1 MKKSIAF
8 AVAVIALQAL
18 PSFAGETVASSKA
31 VVAPPPPPVESLYR
45 DHEWQIDVFGAY
57 APSGPDAGRF
67 LGNHAWGGGA
77 GISYFFTRNFGL
89 GLEGSALRGTGERSN
104 HDVSGD
110 FGLNLIGRLPIAN
123 SGWAPYEFAGIG
135 GFVPG
140 SGNNVFNTTINGF
153 SRTIRGHNNED
164 ILFQG
169 HVGLGVE
176 YRFTRNIGVFA
187 DGRYTFVENWQNDY
201 GLIRTGVR
209 FAF

>member
-1 MKKSIAF
+1 MKKLIAL

-31 VVAPPPPPVESLYR
+31 VAAPPPPPVESLYR
-45 DHEWQIDVFGAY
+45 DHEWQIDLFGAY
-57 APSGPDAGRF
+57 APSGPDAGRY

-77 GISYFFTRNFGL
+77 GINYFFTRNFGL
-89 GLEGSALRGTGERSN
+89 GLEGSALRGTGKSSN

-123 SGWAPYEFAGIG
+123 TGWAPYGFAGIG

-140 SGNNVFNTTINGF
+140 NGNNVFNTTINGF
-153 SRTIRGHNNED
+153 SRTIRGHNNDD

-176 YRFTRNIGVFA
+176 YRFTRNIGAFA
-187 DGRYTFVENWQNDY
+187 DGRYTFVENGHDDY
-201 GLIRTGVR
+201 GLIRTGLR